1 MDNNPLRDLLCCII
15 EQAVADRRW
24 AVTKG
29 LLDKEANPLPNMD
42 QRVKADRYG
51 PWVSLHHFFY
61 KGGIEAV
68 RDLGDL
74 DLPIEKIKK
83 ISQEPYDD

>member
-1 MDNNPLRDLLCCII
+1 VEAAPLRDLLCCII

-29 LLDKEANPLPNMD
+29 LLDERANPLP
-42 QRVKADRYG
+42 QLGSRVKADRYG

-61 KGGIEAV
+61 KGGLEAV
-68 RDLGDL
+68 CDIGDL
-74 DLPIEKIKK
+74 ELPIDKIKK
-83 ISQEPYDD
+83 ISEEPYDD